1 MKRTTLIALAA
12 TAALVLGGGY
22 WMMQRAAVPNGKS
35 AASAAE
41 AGAPAGKP
49 ALTVQVVHAT
59 RGTVPLT
66 LGASGNIAAWQ
77 EAIVGSQSNGL
88 RLAELRANVGD
99 WVKKGQVL
107 AVFAADTVD
116 ADVLQAR
123 AALLEAEAQAADAR
137 SNAERARSI
146 AGTGALSTQ
155 QINQFRTA
163 EKATAARVQ
172 AARAALSSQR
182 LRQGFTRVLAPDS
195 GVISSRSAT
204 VGAVVPAGTE
214 LFRLVRQGRLEWR
227 AEVVGQ
233 DLARIRSGQRVQVTS
248 NAGTVV
254 EGTVRSVAPTLDPA
268 KRVALVYVDLPGG
281 TDNGG
286 LKAGMYAS
294 GQFILGEVDG
304 WLVPQTAVVSRDGF
318 NYVFAV
324 ASQGKVLQRKVTLGA
339 REGELV
345 QVLEGVDGELPLV
358 QSGAG
363 FLNDGDLVRV
373 TQAAP
378 VTAASAAAPAVSAAR
393 APGTGTGTGAAAGA
407 VAAEPAS
414 AAPAANTSPR

>member
-1 MKRTTLIALAA
+1 MKRKPLIALAA
-12 TAALVLGGGY
+12 AAALVAGGGY
-22 WMMQRAAVPNGKS
+22 WMVKRSSVPASATTGSAAVAGKQ
-35 AASAAE
+35 AE
-41 AGAPAGKP
+41 GAKP

-59 RGTVPLT
+59 RGSVSLT

-88 RLAELRANVGD
+88 RLTELRANVGD

-107 AVFAADTVD
+107 AVFAADTVN
-116 ADVLQAR
+116 ADVYQAR

-172 AARAALSSQR
+172 AARAALSSQQ

-195 GVISSRSAT
+195 GVIASRSAT

-233 DLARIRSGQRVQVTS
+233 ELARIQSGQRVQVTS
-248 NAGTVV
+248 NAGSSV
-254 EGTVRSVAPTLDPA
+254 EGTVRSVAPTLDPV
-268 KRVALVYVDLPGG
+268 KRVALVYVDLPG
-281 TDNGG
+281 TAQNSA

-294 GQFILGEVDG
+294 GQFVLGQADG

-324 ASQGKVLQRKVTLGA
+324 TPQGKVQQRKVTLGA
-339 REGELV
+339 RQDAQV
-345 QVLEGVDGELPLV
+345 QVLEGVDGNLPLV
-358 QSGAG
+358 REGAG

-373 TQAAP
+373 TQAAA
-378 VTAASAAAPAVSAAR
+378 T
-393 APGTGTGTGAAAGA
+393 
-407 VAAEPAS
+407 PAS
-414 AAPAANTSPR
+414 APASRS

>member
-1 MKRTTLIALAA
+1 METFGKRYHPPGTPPGTLSRHGD
-12 TAALVLGGGY
+12 GG
-22 WMMQRAAVPNGKS
+22 
-35 AASAAE
+35 
-41 AGAPAGKP
+41 
-49 ALTVQVVHAT
+49 AT
-59 RGTVPLT
+59 RICLLEYSSEQCTETLSPTPEQCRTALQNDLADWLDVTGVNDPAAIRELGETFGLHPLA
-66 LGASGNIAAWQ
+66 LEDVLNSGQRPKIDFHEKHAFLILNLPHLIDG
-77 EAIVGSQSNGL
+77 EIVMEQVSL
-88 RLAELRANVGD
+88 FVGD
-99 WVKKGQVL
+99 GH
-107 AVFAADTVD
+107 
-116 ADVLQAR
+116 
-123 AALLEAEAQAADAR
+123 LLSFCSGD
-137 SNAERARSI
+137 
-146 AGTGALSTQ
+146 G
-155 QINQFRTA
+155 
-163 EKATAARVQ
+163 KAFEPVR
-172 AARAALSSQR
+172 QR

-339 REGELV
+339 RQGELV

-378 VTAASAAAPAVSAAR
+378 VTAASAAAPGAR
-393 APGTGTGTGAAAGA
+393 Q
-407 VAAEPAS
+407 
-414 AAPAANTSPR
+414 R

>member
-1 MKRTTLIALAA
+1 MKRNTLIGLAA
-12 TAALVLGGGY
+12 AAALVLGGGY
-22 WMMQRAAVPNGKS
+22 RMLQRASVPAS
-35 AASAAE
+35 APAASAAR
-41 AGAPAGKP
+41 GAVSAGKP
-49 ALTVQVVHAT
+49 ALTVEVVYAT
-59 RGTVPLT
+59 RGSVPLT
-66 LGASGNIAAWQ
+66 LGASGNITAWQ

-107 AVFAADTVD
+107 AVFAADTVN

-172 AARAALSSQR
+172 AARAALSSQQ

-233 DLARIRSGQRVQVTS
+233 DLARIRSGQRVQVNS
-248 NAGTVV
+248 NAGTTV
-254 EGTVRSVAPTLDPA
+254 EGTVRSIAPTLDPA

-281 TDNGG
+281 TEQGG

-294 GQFILGEVDG
+294 GQFVLGEAEG

-318 NYVFAV
+318 QYVFAV
-324 ASQGKVLQRKVTLGA
+324 SGEGKVLQRKVTLGA
-339 REGELV
+339 RQGEQV
-345 QVLEGVDGELPLV
+345 QVLEGVDGDLPLV
-358 QSGAG
+358 RAGAG

-373 TQAAP
+373 TRAPAP
-378 VTAASAAAPAVSAAR
+378 VAA
-393 APGTGTGTGAAAGA
+393 
-407 VAAEPAS
+407 PAS
-414 AAPAANTSPR
+414 AAPAAAASAAAASAASQR